1 MLFDEINSYLKR
13 CKLEISIFKLLLLY
27 NKNSEDEICYN
38 LILSLTKK
46 IEESICIYNKE
57 RNSELYNIID
67 NDFVTLKDLFDEF
80 KKEVY
85 PLFSVQGLSLLTKLP
100 KTDVEKMYIMLEAF
114 LEEDVVDFKQRL
126 LFQIYKTLMYFPN
139 EEYKNSVKQFLD
151 QNKITTSSM
160 EKVMS
165 SIKQQKK
172 DLKNEGLEKS
182 YIELLALYF
191 HYLFIEVQHV

>member
-139 EEYKNSVKQFLD
+139 EEYKNSVKKFLD

-160 EKVMS
+160 EQVMS

-172 DLKNEGLEKS
+172 DLKNEGLEQS

>member
-1 MLFDEINSYLKR
+1 M
-13 CKLEISIFKLLLLY
+13 
-27 NKNSEDEICYN
+27 
-38 LILSLTKK
+38 
-46 IEESICIYNKE
+46 
-57 RNSELYNIID
+57 YNIID

-151 QNKITTSSM
+151 QNKISTSSM
-160 EKVMS
+160 E
-165 SIKQQKK
+165 
-172 DLKNEGLEKS
+172 
-182 YIELLALYF
+182 
-191 HYLFIEVQHV
+191 

>member
-160 EKVMS
+160 EQVMS

-172 DLKNEGLEKS
+172 DLKNEGLEQS